1 MTAFK
6 YGFLSHHVEAGHG
19 GHFTM
24 DLFECPKDK
33 LSSQDFITRFLDQFP
48 GEIEMHKVSEP
59 SVFPWEDKDGG
70 RGLSGVVLITESHI
84 TVHTFPEKG
93 MAFVD
98 VFSTKDFNLAFASNY
113 IANYFES
120 TKYEVSKI
128 GS

>member
-1 MTAFK
+1 
-6 YGFLSHHVEAGHG
+6 
-19 GHFTM
+19 M
-24 DLFECPKDK
+24 DLFECSKDK
-33 LSSQDFITRFLDQFP
+33 LSSQDFITAFLDKFP
-48 GEIEMHKVSEP
+48 GEIEMHKISDP
-59 SVFPWEDKDGG
+59 CVFPWQGAEGDK
-70 RGLSGVVLITESHI
+70 GLSGVVLITESHI

-128 GS
+128 GA